1 MAKEALFVIDMLNDF
16 VEKDAPLEVPAARAI
31 IPSIQKRIL
40 LMRRRGAHIIYI
52 CDAHKP
58 GDKEFTKWPPHALT
72 GTKGAEVIKELE
84 PSTEEDL
91 IILKD
96 RYSGFL
102 NTNLTAILEIYR
114 IEKIY
119 ITGILT
125 DICVFFTAAE
135 ASMRDYEVIVWAD
148 SVAALSKTDHR
159 IALDQLK
166 RVLKIEVIS

>member
-1 MAKEALFVIDMLNDF
+1 MAKKEALFIIDMLNDF

-31 IPSIQKRIL
+31 IPNIQKRIL
-40 LMRRRGAHIIYI
+40 LMRRRGAYIIYI

-72 GTKGAEVIKELE
+72 GTKGAEVIKELK
-84 PSTEEDL
+84 PLTEDL

-102 NTNLTAILEIYR
+102 RTALASFLKVYR

-125 DICVFFTAAE
+125 NICVFFMAAE